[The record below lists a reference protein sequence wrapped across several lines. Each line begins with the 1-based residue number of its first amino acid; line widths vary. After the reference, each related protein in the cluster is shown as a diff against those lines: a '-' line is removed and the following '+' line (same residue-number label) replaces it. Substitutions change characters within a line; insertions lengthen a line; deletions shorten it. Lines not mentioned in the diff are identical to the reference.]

1 MNGASFLQ
9 YSLTL
14 EDADQ
19 HYDDQGGYA
28 DADEDVYV
36 FQRNL
41 AEFLVEILKGIQLA
55 AVGAVGF
62 LFGLGSSL
70 FFAHRLLLRQVLAQ
84 VKGNGDDDDKALCN
98 VCLLYT
104 STNYYTKPRFRCKD

>member
-1 MNGASFLQ
+1 MLLFLQ
-9 YSLTL
+9 YPLTL

-19 HYDDQGGYA
+19 HYDDQCSNT

-36 FQRNL
+36 FQRDL
-41 AEFLVEILKGIQLA
+41 AEILIEILKGVQLA
-55 AVGAVGF
+55 AVGAVWF

-84 VKGNGDDDDKALCN
+84 VKGNGDNDDKAM
-98 VCLLYT
+98 
-104 STNYYTKPRFRCKD
+104 

>member
-19 HYDDQGGYA
+19 HYDDQSGYA

-41 AEFLVEILKGIQLA
+41 AEFLVEILKGIQSGCGRGGR
-55 AVGAVGF
+55 V
-62 LFGLGSSL
+62 S
-70 FFAHRLLLRQVLAQ
+70 
-84 VKGNGDDDDKALCN
+84 
-98 VCLLYT
+98 
-104 STNYYTKPRFRCKD
+104 FRSRE